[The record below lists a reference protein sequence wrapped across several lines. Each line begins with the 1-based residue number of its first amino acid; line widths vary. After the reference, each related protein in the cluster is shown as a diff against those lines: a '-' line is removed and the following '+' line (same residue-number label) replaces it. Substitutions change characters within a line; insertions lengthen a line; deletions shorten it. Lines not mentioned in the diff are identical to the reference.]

1 MTHDAGTWISLLPAP
16 GSGNEPQNKIKENVK
31 KIKFTICQF
40 LLLLWFLLIC
50 ALCRRDQY

>member
-31 KIKFTICQF
+31 KINFTICQF
-40 LLLLWFLLIC
+40 LLTMVFTH
-50 ALCRRDQY
+50 LCTVPT